1 MARGE
6 LFLCLKVKDGSFLV
20 DEVVCSVDSPVWRV
34 SYSFETLDLLVY
46 GLTVCLVISCASASF
61 WFGCFLSQFGS
72 SIYTFHRGSSSLRF
86 LPPCGLC
93 LGYTCLIFLEVRT
106 WLSLS
111 LIQHRCSIKVVM
123 CGEQLKVIVEKKLV
137 VSVCPR
143 WLLECWSNIKRL
155 RLFGVQVKV
164 QLEKGPVLD
173 VCFVMDCCRGFLKV
187 FVVIVNGWFRCG
199 YLLLMKKS
207 SALCARL
214 LSS

>member
-1 MARGE
+1 MVVKSPDWRSVMARGE

-20 DEVVCSVDSPVWRV
+20 DEVVCSVDSPLPSGLDAFYLNLGRR
-34 SYSFETLDLLVY
+34 STL
-46 GLTVCLVISCASASF
+46 
-61 WFGCFLSQFGS
+61 
-72 SIYTFHRGSSSLRF
+72 SIG
-86 LPPCGLC
+86 
-93 LGYTCLIFLEVRT
+93 
-106 WLSLS
+106 
-111 LIQHRCSIKVVM
+111 HRCSIKAVM

-137 VSVCPR
+137 
-143 WLLECWSNIKRL
+143 
-155 RLFGVQVKV
+155 VKV